1 MRTAMKK
8 TIILAL
14 LTVICSIG
22 ANAQSS
28 WRSTRGS
35 HSSRGG
41 YSNRSSIYGYN
52 SNRPYV
58 GFRIGGAFSTVNSDD
73 KYLDGGKAM
82 SGLDIGVVAGM
93 PITPSTPLYFETG
106 LEYVEKGGKSG
117 SKSKYDQMSYSLNY
131 LEVPITLKYIY
142 NVDRTFSVQ
151 PYAGG
156 YLACGVG
163 GKIKNFGDRVAY
175 SSFGDRS
182 DNFKRFDGGL
192 KVGCGVGMDM
202 FYADLSYD
210 IGLANI
216 SHDYFDESKTG
227 SLQLTVG
234 VNF

>member
-1 MRTAMKK
+1 MKK

-14 LTVICSIG
+14 LTVICGMS

-28 WRSTRGS
+28 WRNSRNGS
-35 HSSRGG
+35 SYGYSSRRTSGSYG
-41 YSNRSSIYGYN
+41 YSNNYNRS
-52 SNRPYV
+52 YV
-58 GFRIGGAFSTVNSDD
+58 GLRIGGAFSTVNSDD
-73 KYLDGGKAM
+73 KYLDGGKSM
-82 SGLDIGVVAGM
+82 TGLDIGIVTGM
-93 PITPSTPLYFETG
+93 PITSSAPLYFETG

-117 SKSKYDQMSYSLNY
+117 KNSAFDKMTYSLNY
-131 LEVPITLKYIY
+131 LEVPLTLKYIC
-142 NVDRTFSVQ
+142 NVDRNLSIQ

-163 GKIKNFGDRVAY
+163 GKIKDFGDRVAY
-175 SSFGDRS
+175 SSFGEKS
-182 DNFKRFDGGL
+182 YNFQRFDGGL
-192 KVGCGVGMDM
+192 KVGCGVGVDM

-216 SHDYFDESKTG
+216 SHDDFDQSKTG